1 MNKSSAFAKPSL
13 LFGLTA
19 AFWIALFLLGGG
31 SRADI
36 QSLVVLRPL
45 AAVMLAYGLW
55 AVGRDD
61 IQPFSFLWV
70 FIGASTLLVASHLLP
85 LPHSIWSNLPGR
97 ELIAETDKIAG
108 LGALWRPLSLGPN
121 ETWNA
126 LYAMLIPAAAFVL
139 FSRMT
144 SANHHMMIGITLVI
158 GLVSAFIGI
167 LQVLGP
173 DNGALYFY
181 RITNGGT
188 AVGLFANR
196 NHHAVFLACLIP
208 MLAVFASGFSGRVA
222 SRRVFHGGALA
233 AGATLLLLILIS
245 GSRAGLLVAMIGIC
259 AVPMLFKPEGKSAD
273 ERSKGRLP
281 TWVNTRNVALAATA
295 FTVILVAILSSRAS
309 SFDRLFGESDD
320 GLRLQI
326 WGPIA
331 KIAWTYFPFGSG
343 LGTFADVY
351 KIHEP
356 AAMLSPEY
364 LNHAHND
371 LLELLL
377 TAGFPGLFLLLVAIV
392 AWGRQAYGLFFKT
405 SDNSR
410 QIRMARLG
418 AVIILMLATASLVDY
433 PLRTPSLS
441 GLLILAAIWMAAGK
455 KLSRAKVEGRK
466 S

>member
-1 MNKSSAFAKPSL
+1 MNKSSTFAKSRL
-13 LFGLTA
+13 LFGFTA

-36 QSLVVLRPL
+36 QSLVLLRPL

-55 AVGRDD
+55 GVAKDD
-61 IQPFSFLWV
+61 VQPFRFLWV
-70 FIGASTLLVASHLLP
+70 FVGASTLLAASHVLP
-85 LPHSIWSNLPGR
+85 LPYGIWSNLPGR

-108 LGALWRPLSLGPN
+108 LGELWRPLSLVPN

-126 LYAMLIPAAAFVL
+126 LYAMLIPAAALVL
-139 FSRMT
+139 FSRLT
-144 SANHHMMIGITLVI
+144 TVSLHMMIGITLAI

-173 DNGALYFY
+173 DNSALYFY
-181 RITNGGT
+181 RITNRGA

-208 MLAVFASGFSGRVA
+208 MLAVFAAGYSGRLA
-222 SRRVFHGGALA
+222 SRRVFYGGSLA
-233 AGATLLLLILIS
+233 IGATLLLLILIS
-245 GSRAGLLVAMIGIC
+245 GSRAGLLVALIGIC
-259 AVPMLFKPEGKSAD
+259 AVPMLLKPEAKSAD

-281 TWVNTRNVALAATA
+281 TWLNTRNVALAATA
-295 FTVILVAILSSRAS
+295 FTVVLVAILSSRAS

-331 KIAWTYFPFGSG
+331 KLAWTYFPFGSG
-343 LGTFADVY
+343 VGTFADVY

-371 LLELLL
+371 LLEFLM
-377 TAGFPGLFLLLVAIV
+377 TAGLPGLLILLVGVV
-392 AWGRQAYGLFFKT
+392 AWARRAYYLFTK
-405 SDNSR
+405 SLDNSR
-410 QIRMARLG
+410 QVRLARLG
-418 AVIILMLATASLVDY
+418 SVIILMLAIASLADY

-441 GLLILAAIWMAAGK
+441 GLFILAASWMIAGK
-455 KLSRAKVEGRK
+455 NVSHTNGDGRK

>member
-1 MNKSSAFAKPSL
+1 MKKSSTFAKSRL

-31 SRADI
+31 SRPDI
-36 QSLVVLRPL
+36 QSIVLLRPL

-55 AVGRDD
+55 GVTRDD
-61 IQPFSFLWV
+61 IQRFRFLWAFV
-70 FIGASTLLVASHLLP
+70 GASILLVALHLLP

-97 ELIAETDKIAG
+97 ELIAETDQIAG

-126 LYAMLIPAAAFVL
+126 LYAMLIPTALLVL
-139 FSRMT
+139 FSRLT
-144 SANHHMMIGITLVI
+144 APSHHIMIGMTLAI
-158 GLVSAFIGI
+158 GLVSAFISI
-167 LQVLGP
+167 LQFLGP
-173 DNGALYFY
+173 DSSALYFY
-181 RITNGGT
+181 RITNRGA

-208 MLAVFASGFSGRVA
+208 MLAVFAAEFSGRLA

-233 AGATLLLLILIS
+233 TGATLLLLIVIS
-245 GSRAGLLVAMIGIC
+245 GSRAGLLVAVIGIC
-259 AVPMLFKPEGKSAD
+259 AVPILFKPEEKLANG
-273 ERSKGRLP
+273 RTKGLSR
-281 TWVNTRNVALAATA
+281 TWLNARNVAIAVTA
-295 FTVILVAILSSRAS
+295 LSVILIAILSSRAS
-309 SFDRLFGESDD
+309 SFDRLFGESGD
-320 GLRLQI
+320 GLRWQI

-331 KIAWTYFPFGSG
+331 KLAWTYFPFGSG
-343 LGTFADVY
+343 IGTFADVY

-371 LLELLL
+371 LLEFLMSAGLPGLLL
-377 TAGFPGLFLLLVAIV
+377 LSIGIV
-392 AWGRQAYGLFFKT
+392 AWFRRAYYLFT
-405 SDNSR
+405 NPLDNSR
-410 QIRMARLG
+410 QVRLARLG
-418 AVIILMLATASLVDY
+418 SVIILMLAIASLADY

-441 GLLILAAIWMAAGK
+441 GLFILAAIWMIAGK
-455 KLSRAKVEGRK
+455 NASHTNGDGRK